1 MSYEGEREH
10 LPLASAKRLRTTG
23 GPDELRAFEATRN
36 ARSLDGL
43 PALSGEPFA

>member
-10 LPLASAKRLRTTG
+10 QHAWAAKKLRG
-23 GPDELRAFEATRN
+23 GGAEAFVDDQREKN

-43 PALSGEPFA
+43 PALELS